1 MVTEKIESDS
11 LFSLI
16 IGPMIW
22 VVHFLTV
29 YLTTAIAC
37 AKDFFDLK
45 ILGFGIVPLIVALA
59 TLIAAGLILDGAM
72 VALRRWRGSRW
83 EEAPP
88 PPHDQANKQSR
99 RRFLAY
105 AGLLLCGLSLI
116 ATLWEALPVLFMT
129 SCR

>member
-1 MVTEKIESDS
+1 MVTQRIESDS

-37 AKDFFDLK
+37 AKGFFDLK
-45 ILGFGIVPLIVALA
+45 IFGFGIVPLIVAVA
-59 TLIAAGLILDGAM
+59 TVIAVGLILDGAV
-72 VALRRWRGSRW
+72 VAIRRWRGPW
-83 EEAPP
+83 GVETPL
-88 PPHDQANKQSR
+88 PPHDQADKQSR

-116 ATLWEALPVLFMT
+116 ATVWEALPVLFMD